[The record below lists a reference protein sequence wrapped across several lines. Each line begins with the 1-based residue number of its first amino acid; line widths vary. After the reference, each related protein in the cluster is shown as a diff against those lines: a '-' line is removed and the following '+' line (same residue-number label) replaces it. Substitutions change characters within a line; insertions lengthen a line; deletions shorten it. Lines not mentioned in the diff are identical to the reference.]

1 MEEYLTVHYKGNIPK
16 GALGAIQ
23 SPRRRRNNIERND
36 SDASDYDDELLNE
49 RSIRNKSSKTVDR
62 GGTIRRDKESSY
74 DHEIA
79 VVSASMRQNKLAD
92 RFHDQKGSQSRRFEV
107 NNEDNLVYSDSR
119 GRNDKK
125 ATNFQRVPY
134 RRYSEGVD
142 SQEDFSDDNYSED
155 DGLRNR
161 RNREKDKKTNKGLK
175 QDSKSEWVTKTE
187 YDALSNLCET
197 LLRQQT
203 ELQQEVKQQARII
216 EVVKFKLPFIDIKLT
231 YAAFY

>member
-1 MEEYLTVHYKGNIPK
+1 LQLEEYLTVHYKGNIPK

-161 RNREKDKKTNKGLK
+161 RNREKDKKTNLKRANIGGLRVSLWRLLLFSRK
-175 QDSKSEWVTKTE
+175 RLSMVLGRDLSAETE
-187 YDALSNLCET
+187 QGQFNHHFFVEA
-197 LLRQQT
+197 Q
-203 ELQQEVKQQARII
+203 
-216 EVVKFKLPFIDIKLT
+216 
-231 YAAFY
+231 